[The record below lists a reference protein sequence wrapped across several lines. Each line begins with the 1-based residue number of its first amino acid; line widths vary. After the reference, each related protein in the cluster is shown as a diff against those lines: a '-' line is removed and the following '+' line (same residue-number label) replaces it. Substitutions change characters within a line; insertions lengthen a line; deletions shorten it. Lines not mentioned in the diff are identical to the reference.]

1 MNRGNADLD
10 SIFAP
15 PAPRS
20 KWVCGDFVTD
30 VQAAVEDLLFLASD
44 GRFVFVSSMRYKG
57 DFGARASG
65 HDLQRTGD
73 RRGVT
78 SILHGL
84 A

>member
-1 MNRGNADLD
+1 MIRGNADLD
-10 SIFAP
+10 SIVAP
-15 PAPRS
+15 PAARS
-20 KWVCGDFVTD
+20 KWVCSDFVTD

-57 DFGARASG
+57 DFGGRASG
-65 HDLQRTGD
+65 HDLQRPGD